1 MERELLGDSGSVVSR
16 EEWSLIRVV
25 SRRGESFSAISEVLK
40 RDGPVSRGHLHGN
53 LKGERKLS
61 DDLKGEDFTN
71 VTVKIRGGR
80 SLIGVLKRGMV
91 SPVRV
96 VCHRGGLKRGIV
108 SPVSVVCHRGGVSQD
123 GCSCLKSSFTWK
135 CDRSRLHKRCRKKRV
150 VFHTGGL
157 KAGWSVVRVVLQE
170 GWSLLVRVQ

>member
-1 MERELLGDSGSVVSR
+1 MVLAQEFFCTERELLGDSGSVVSK

-25 SRRGESFSAISEVLK
+25 SRRGGGSSCSAIREVLK
-40 RDGPVSRGHLHGN
+40 RDGPVSRGNLHGN

-91 SPVRV
+91 SPMREVS
-96 VCHRGGLKRGIV
+96 HRGGLKRGMV
-108 SPVSVVCHRGGVSQD
+108 SPVSVVSHRGGLTRRVFLSQE
-123 GCSCLKSSFTWK
+123 FIY
-135 CDRSRLHKRCRKKRV
+135 V
-150 VFHTGGL
+150 
-157 KAGWSVVRVVLQE
+157 E
-170 GWSLLVRVQ
+170 M